1 MRNERY
7 APTYAS
13 NWSTGMSQ
21 QTFDTKVLPLFGVG
35 LLLTGAAAYLGKDL
49 PLGILIAAMIG
60 EIALVFTAGMWQR
73 NESRSLNMGLFFL
86 LTALGGLTLVPIL
99 SWANLIGGPMLIFQA
114 LGVTGITFGGLMA
127 YSLTTKR
134 DFSGIGGFLM
144 AAILGLI
151 VASIVNIFV
160 GGTMLALGISVVG
173 VVIFSGFVLYD
184 MSMIK
189 KNYSDSDYIMAS
201 IALYL
206 NFIGLFQHILRIM
219 GIMGSRDD

>member
-1 MRNERY
+1 MRNEQY

-13 NWSTGMSQ
+13 HWSTGMSQ
-21 QTFDTKVLPLFGVG
+21 RTFDTKVLPLFGVG

-49 PLGILIAAMIG
+49 PRGILIAAMIG
-60 EIALVFTAGMWQR
+60 EIALVFTSGMWQR
-73 NESRSLNMGLFFL
+73 NENRSLNMGLFFL
-86 LTALGGLTLVPIL
+86 LTALGGLAMVPL
-99 SWANLIGGPMLIFQA
+99 LGWANVVGGPMLIFQA
-114 LGVTGITFGGLMA
+114 LGVTAITFGGLMA

-134 DFSGIGGFLM
+134 DFSGMGGFLM

-160 GGTMLALGISVVG
+160 GGTTFSLLISAAG
-173 VVIFSGFVLYD
+173 VLIFSGFVLYD

-189 KNYSDSDYIMAS
+189 KTYSDSDYIMAS

-206 NFIGLFQHILRIM
+206 NFIGLFQNILRIM